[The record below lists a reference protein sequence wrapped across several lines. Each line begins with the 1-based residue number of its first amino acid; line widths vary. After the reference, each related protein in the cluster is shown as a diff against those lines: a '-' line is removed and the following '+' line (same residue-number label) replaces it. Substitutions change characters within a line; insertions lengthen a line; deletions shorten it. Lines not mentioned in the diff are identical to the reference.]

1 MNEIEMN
8 SAQKNQNILKLSLS
22 YDESNSDNDKKEED
36 KSDNENN
43 KKNNSNK
50 NKKILNIKKFK
61 EDNNSEFNNANLYA
75 NSNKGETIHENNNS
89 SDYTN
94 EKEITLGKL
103 YSYRRPYSKYRRKLI
118 FILICIINILI
129 NCDHGAIPAGTT
141 ELKEAKNLSNIQLG
155 TIGSLVYL
163 GLVLGSISGGFIFST
178 YSSKWVIIISLLA
191 TCAFLYFFTESNYYL
206 TMAFCRVGCGFFQ
219 VFCYIYFPIWVDQF
233 GVNNTQTLW
242 LTFLQLGVP
251 IGTMLGYL
259 TEACS
264 NKYYHNWQGA
274 FYVQIFFILICVVL
288 LFITPDKFFSKNYRH
303 SESTQEEIKAEF
315 NDLKELFNKKIG
327 KNSNKFL
334 LKNMNLINNVYESK
348 YGRPSLYSIF
358 SMVDEVEDEG
368 KQKYYSVIKDLIYN
382 KKYIFTML
390 GISCMLF
397 VVTGIQ
403 FWISDYMREVMNIP
417 SSQVY
422 IMFSIICV
430 TAPTLGVLSGGFF
443 IQYLGGYT
451 NKMALDAC
459 FKISIIAAGCGI
471 FLPFFDITA
480 VFVIFMWLL
489 LFFGGSITPGLTGV
503 MIAAIPE
510 NSKEIGNSLSQLF
523 YNLIGYLPS
532 PFIYGLV
539 CKYTGG
545 SKSRWGL
552 GVLVIWGFLG
562 VICLYFAKQFNF
574 ENYDGEHEENL
585 ENEENIKELFLKN
598 RESEGIGNNEN
609 FSNRNFVRRN
619 TGELPVAQYNFKEK
633 SKMITKLFGRISN
646 V

>member
-1 MNEIEMN
+1 MNEKKI
-8 SAQKNQNILKLSLS
+8 KNVSKLYKSQL
-22 YDESNSDNDKKEED
+22 DDSDNYDSPPN
-36 KSDNENN
+36 KSNIPN
-43 KKNNSNK
+43 KIRSMINQKSY
-50 NKKILNIKKFK
+50 K
-61 EDNNSEFNNANLYA
+61 EDNNSNYNNLNSK
-75 NSNKGETIHENNNS
+75 SNKEESMHFENT

-94 EKEITLGKL
+94 EKEITIGKL

-129 NCDHGAIPAGTT
+129 NCDHGAIPAGTK

-163 GLVLGSISGGFIFST
+163 GLVLGSISGGYIFST
-178 YSSKWVIIISLLA
+178 YGSKWVIINSLLA
-191 TCAFLYFFTESNYYL
+191 TCIFLYFFTNSDIYI
-206 TMAFCRVGCGFFQ
+206 TMALCRVGCGFFQ

-251 IGTMLGYL
+251 IGTMIGYL

-264 NKYYHNWQGA
+264 NKYYNSWQGA
-274 FYVQIFFILICVVL
+274 FYVQIFCIIGCVVL
-288 LFITPDKFFSKNYRH
+288 LFVTPDKFFSKNYRH
-303 SESTQEEIKAEF
+303 SESTPEEIKSEF
-315 NDLKELFNKKIG
+315 NDLKDLFHKKIG
-327 KNSNKFL
+327 KHNNKYLF
-334 LKNMNLINNVYESK
+334 KNMNLINNVYESK

-358 SMVDEVEDEG
+358 SMVDEVEEEG
-368 KQKYYSVIKDLIYN
+368 KQKYFSVIKELITN

-390 GISCMLF
+390 GISCMYF

-403 FWISDYMREVMNIP
+403 FWISDYMREIMNI
-417 SSQVY
+417 SSSKVY
-422 IMFSIICV
+422 IIFSVVCI
-430 TAPTLGVLSGGFF
+430 TAPTSGVLLGGIF

-451 NKMALDAC
+451 NKMALNAC

-471 FLPFFDITA
+471 VLPLFNIPA

-489 LFFGGSITPGLTGV
+489 LFFGGSITPGLTGI
-503 MIAAIPE
+503 MIASIPE
-510 NSKEIGNSLSQLF
+510 NKKEIGNSISQLF

-545 SKSRWGL
+545 SKSKWGL
-552 GVLVIWGFLG
+552 VVLVLWGVLG
-562 VICLYFAKQFNF
+562 VINLYFAKRYEF
-574 ENYDGEHEENL
+574 EDNIDLDNDTSDNL
-585 ENEENIKELFLKN
+585 ENEENIKELFLN
-598 RESEGIGNNEN
+598 NNDNNTNNEN
-609 FSNRNFVRRN
+609 SVQRKLRRRN
-619 TGELPVAQYNFKEK
+619 TGELPIKKYDFKEK

-646 V
+646 A

>member
-1 MNEIEMN
+1 MYEKEIDLDQ
-8 SAQKNQNILKLSLS
+8 QKENILKLS
-22 YDESNSDNDKKEED
+22 YSNNTNNEQNDNDSEKH
-36 KSDNENN
+36 NN
-43 KKNNSNK
+43 NNNSNK
-50 NKKILNIKKFK
+50 LKKIQNFKTFK
-61 EDNNSEFNNANLYA
+61 EDNNSSFNNFNLNT
-75 NSNKGETIHENNNS
+75 NSNQGDIINEINS
-89 SDYTN
+89 SDITN
-94 EKEITLGKL
+94 EKEITIGKL

-118 FILICIINILI
+118 FLLICSINILI

-141 ELKEAKNLSNIQLG
+141 ELKQTKNISNVQLG

-163 GLVLGSISGGFIFST
+163 GLVLGSISGGYIFST
-178 YSSKWVIIISLLA
+178 YASKWVIINSLLA
-191 TCAFLYFFTESNYYL
+191 TCIFLYFFTVSNYYL
-206 TMAFCRVGCGFFQ
+206 TMAFCRIGCGFFQ

-233 GVNNTQTLW
+233 GVNNTKTLW

-264 NKYYHNWQGA
+264 NKYFNSWQGA
-274 FYVQIFFILICVVL
+274 FYVQIFCILICVIL

-315 NDLKELFNKKIG
+315 NDLKEIFNKRMDK
-327 KNSNKFL
+327 KSNKYL

-358 SMVDEVEDEG
+358 SMVDEVEEDG
-368 KQKYYSVIKDLIYN
+368 KQKYHSVIKEIIFN
-382 KKYIFTML
+382 KKYMFTML

-417 SSQVY
+417 SSRVY
-422 IMFSIICV
+422 IMFSIICI

-451 NKMALDAC
+451 NKMALEAC

-503 MIAAIPE
+503 MIASIPE

-552 GVLVIWGFLG
+552 GVLVFWGFLG
-562 VICLYFAKQFNF
+562 VICLYVAKQFNF
-574 ENYDGEHEENL
+574 ENIEDENETDL
-585 ENEENIKELFLKN
+585 ENEENIKEIFLKN
-598 RESEGIGNNEN
+598 SEFGENNDN
-609 FSNRNFVRRN
+609 FSKRKLLRKN
-619 TGELPVAQYNFKEK
+619 TGELPIRQYNFKEK

>member
-1 MNEIEMN
+1 MNEKKIKNVSKLYKSQLDDSDNYDSPPNKSNIPNKIRSMIN
-8 SAQKNQNILKLSLS
+8 QKS
-22 YDESNSDNDKKEED
+22 YKEDSNSNYNNLNSKSNKEE
-36 KSDNENN
+36 SMHFEN
-43 KKNNSNK
+43 
-50 NKKILNIKKFK
+50 
-61 EDNNSEFNNANLYA
+61 
-75 NSNKGETIHENNNS
+75 T

-94 EKEITLGKL
+94 EKEITIGKL

-129 NCDHGAIPAGTT
+129 NCDHGAIPAGTK

-163 GLVLGSISGGFIFST
+163 GLVLGSISGGYIFST
-178 YSSKWVIIISLLA
+178 YGSKWVIINSLLA
-191 TCAFLYFFTESNYYL
+191 TCIFLYFFTTSDIYI
-206 TMAFCRVGCGFFQ
+206 TMALCRVGCGFFQ

-251 IGTMLGYL
+251 IGTMIGYL

-264 NKYYHNWQGA
+264 NKYYNSWQGA
-274 FYVQIFFILICVVL
+274 FYVQIFCIIGCVVL
-288 LFITPDKFFSKNYRH
+288 LFVTPDKFFSKNYRH
-303 SESTQEEIKAEF
+303 SESTPEEIKSEF
-315 NDLKELFNKKIG
+315 NDLKDLFHKKIG
-327 KNSNKFL
+327 KHNNKYLF
-334 LKNMNLINNVYESK
+334 KNMNLINNVYESK

-358 SMVDEVEDEG
+358 SMVDEVEEEG
-368 KQKYYSVIKDLIYN
+368 KQKYFSVIKELITN

-390 GISCMLF
+390 GISCMYF

-403 FWISDYMREVMNIP
+403 FWISDYMREIMNI
-417 SSQVY
+417 SSSKVY
-422 IMFSIICV
+422 IIFSVVCI
-430 TAPTLGVLSGGFF
+430 TAPTSGVLLGGIF

-451 NKMALDAC
+451 NKMALNAC

-471 FLPFFDITA
+471 VLPLFNIPA

-489 LFFGGSITPGLTGV
+489 LFFGGSITPGLTGI
-503 MIAAIPE
+503 MIASIPE
-510 NSKEIGNSLSQLF
+510 NKKEIGNSISQLF

-545 SKSRWGL
+545 SKSKWGL
-552 GVLVIWGFLG
+552 VVLVLWGVLG
-562 VICLYFAKQFNF
+562 VINLYFAKRYEF
-574 ENYDGEHEENL
+574 EDNIDLDNDTSDNL
-585 ENEENIKELFLKN
+585 ENEENIKELFLN
-598 RESEGIGNNEN
+598 NNDNNTNNEN
-609 FSNRNFVRRN
+609 SVQRKLRRRN
-619 TGELPVAQYNFKEK
+619 TGELPIKKYDFKEK

-646 V
+646 A

>member
-1 MNEIEMN
+1 MLEKEKETEI
-8 SAQKNQNILKLSLS
+8 KDKPILKLFSNNNDSEKEDS
-22 YDESNSDNDKKEED
+22 YDNINH
-36 KSDNENN
+36 
-43 KKNNSNK
+43 KKNNFNK
-50 NKKILNIKKFK
+50 NKRIINKKEYK
-61 EDNNSEFNNANLYA
+61 EDNNSSDYNNINI
-75 NSNKGETIHENNNS
+75 NSNKNEITHDYNS
-89 SDYTN
+89 SDLTN
-94 EKEITLGKL
+94 EKEITIGKL

-141 ELKEAKNLSNIQLG
+141 ELKNAKNLSNIELG

-163 GLVLGSISGGFIFST
+163 GLVLGSISGGYIFST
-178 YSSKWVIIISLLA
+178 YASKWVVINSLIA
-191 TCAFLYFFTESNYYL
+191 TCIFLYFFTVSNYYL
-206 TMAFCRVGCGFFQ
+206 TMAICRVGCGFFQ

-251 IGTMLGYL
+251 IGTMIGYL

-264 NKYYHNWQGA
+264 NKYFNNWQGA
-274 FYVQIFFILICVVL
+274 FYVQILCILISIVI

-303 SESTQEEIKAEF
+303 SESSQEEIKSEF
-315 NDLKELFNKKIG
+315 NDLKELFHKRIG

-358 SMVDEVEDEG
+358 SMVDEVEEEG
-368 KQKYYSVIKDLIYN
+368 KQKYFSVIKELIHN

-417 SSQVY
+417 SSKVY
-422 IMFSIICV
+422 ILFSIICI
-430 TAPTLGVLSGGFF
+430 TGPTLGVLSGGFF

-459 FKISIIAAGCGI
+459 FKISIIAALCGI
-471 FLPFFDITA
+471 FLPFFNI
-480 VFVIFMWLL
+480 VWIFVVFMWFL
-489 LFFGGSITPGLTGV
+489 LFFGGSITPGLTGI
-503 MIAAIPE
+503 MIASIPE
-510 NSKEIGNSLSQLF
+510 KSKEIGNSISQLF
-523 YNLIGYLPS
+523 YNLIGYLPA
-532 PFIYGLV
+532 PFIYGLI

-552 GVLVIWGFLG
+552 VVLVLWGVLG
-562 VICLYFAKQFNF
+562 VICLYFARMFNF
-574 ENYDGEHEENL
+574 EDYYMENEGEKDL
-585 ENEENIKELFLKN
+585 EKEENIKEIFLKN
-598 RESEGIGNNEN
+598 NEFEENNNED
-609 FSNRNFVRRN
+609 FSKNKLMRKN
-619 TGELPVAQYNFKEK
+619 TGELPVMQYNFKEK
-633 SKMITKLFGRISN
+633 SRMITKLFGRISN
-646 V
+646 A

>member
-1 MNEIEMN
+1 MNEKKIKNVSKLYKSQLDDSDNYDSPPNKSNIPNKIRSMIN
-8 SAQKNQNILKLSLS
+8 QKS
-22 YDESNSDNDKKEED
+22 YKEDSNSNYNNLNSKSNKEE
-36 KSDNENN
+36 SMHFEN
-43 KKNNSNK
+43 
-50 NKKILNIKKFK
+50 
-61 EDNNSEFNNANLYA
+61 
-75 NSNKGETIHENNNS
+75 T

-94 EKEITLGKL
+94 EKEITIGKL

-129 NCDHGAIPAGTT
+129 NCDHGAIPAGTK

-163 GLVLGSISGGFIFST
+163 GLVLGSISGGYIFST
-178 YSSKWVIIISLLA
+178 YGSKWVIINSLLA
-191 TCAFLYFFTESNYYL
+191 TCIFLYFFTTSDIYT
-206 TMAFCRVGCGFFQ
+206 TMALCRVGCGFFQ

-251 IGTMLGYL
+251 IGTMIGYL

-264 NKYYHNWQGA
+264 NKYYNSWQGA
-274 FYVQIFFILICVVL
+274 FYVQIFCIIGCVVL
-288 LFITPDKFFSKNYRH
+288 LFVTPDKFFSKNYRH
-303 SESTQEEIKAEF
+303 SESTPEEIKSEF
-315 NDLKELFNKKIG
+315 NDLKDLFHKKIG
-327 KNSNKFL
+327 KHNNKYLF
-334 LKNMNLINNVYESK
+334 KNMNLINNVYESK

-358 SMVDEVEDEG
+358 SMVDEVEEEG
-368 KQKYYSVIKDLIYN
+368 KQKYFSVIKELITN

-390 GISCMLF
+390 GISCMYF

-403 FWISDYMREVMNIP
+403 FWISDYMREIMNI
-417 SSQVY
+417 SSSKVY
-422 IMFSIICV
+422 IIFSVVCI
-430 TAPTLGVLSGGFF
+430 TAPTSGVLLGGIF

-451 NKMALDAC
+451 NKMALNAC

-471 FLPFFDITA
+471 VLPLFNIPA

-489 LFFGGSITPGLTGV
+489 LFFGGSITPGLTGI
-503 MIAAIPE
+503 MIASIPE
-510 NSKEIGNSLSQLF
+510 NKKEIGNSISQLF

-545 SKSRWGL
+545 SKSKWGL
-552 GVLVIWGFLG
+552 VVLVLWGVLG
-562 VICLYFAKQFNF
+562 VINLYFAKRYEF
-574 ENYDGEHEENL
+574 EDNIDLDNDTSDNL
-585 ENEENIKELFLKN
+585 ENEENIKELFLN
-598 RESEGIGNNEN
+598 NNDNNTNNEN
-609 FSNRNFVRRN
+609 SVQRKLRRRN
-619 TGELPVAQYNFKEK
+619 TGELPIKKYDFKEK

-646 V
+646 A

>member
-1 MNEIEMN
+1 MNEKKI
-8 SAQKNQNILKLSLS
+8 KNVSKLYKSQL
-22 YDESNSDNDKKEED
+22 DDSDNYDSPPN
-36 KSDNENN
+36 KSNIPN
-43 KKNNSNK
+43 KIRSMINQKSY
-50 NKKILNIKKFK
+50 K
-61 EDNNSEFNNANLYA
+61 EDNNSNYNNLNSK
-75 NSNKGETIHENNNS
+75 SNKEESMHFENT

-94 EKEITLGKL
+94 EKEITIGKL

-129 NCDHGAIPAGTT
+129 NCDHGAIPAGTK

-163 GLVLGSISGGFIFST
+163 GLVLGSISGGYIFST
-178 YSSKWVIIISLLA
+178 YGSKWVIINSLLA
-191 TCAFLYFFTESNYYL
+191 TCIFLYFFTTSDIYT
-206 TMAFCRVGCGFFQ
+206 TMALCRVGCGFFQ

-251 IGTMLGYL
+251 IGTMIGYL

-264 NKYYHNWQGA
+264 NKYYNSWQGA
-274 FYVQIFFILICVVL
+274 FYVQICCIIGCVVL
-288 LFITPDKFFSKNYRH
+288 LFVTPDKFFSKNYRH
-303 SESTQEEIKAEF
+303 SESTPEEIKSEF
-315 NDLKELFNKKIG
+315 NDLKDLFHKKIG
-327 KNSNKFL
+327 KHNNKYLF
-334 LKNMNLINNVYESK
+334 KNMNLINNVYESK

-358 SMVDEVEDEG
+358 SMVDEVEEEG
-368 KQKYYSVIKDLIYN
+368 KQKYFSVIKELITN

-390 GISCMLF
+390 GISCMYF

-403 FWISDYMREVMNIP
+403 FWISDYMREIMNI
-417 SSQVY
+417 SSSKVY
-422 IMFSIICV
+422 IIFSVVCI
-430 TAPTLGVLSGGFF
+430 TAPTSGVLLGGIF

-451 NKMALDAC
+451 NKMALNAC

-471 FLPFFDITA
+471 VLPLFNIPA

-489 LFFGGSITPGLTGV
+489 LFFGGSITPGLTGI
-503 MIAAIPE
+503 MIASIPE
-510 NSKEIGNSLSQLF
+510 NKKEIGNSISQLF

-545 SKSRWGL
+545 SKSKWGL
-552 GVLVIWGFLG
+552 VVLVLWGVLG
-562 VICLYFAKQFNF
+562 VINLYFAKRYEF
-574 ENYDGEHEENL
+574 EDNIDLDNDTSDNL
-585 ENEENIKELFLKN
+585 ENEENIKELFLN
-598 RESEGIGNNEN
+598 NNDNNTNNEN
-609 FSNRNFVRRN
+609 SVQRKLRRRN
-619 TGELPVAQYNFKEK
+619 TGELPIKKYDFKEK

-646 V
+646 A

>member
-1 MNEIEMN
+1 MNEKKI
-8 SAQKNQNILKLSLS
+8 KNVSKLYKSQL
-22 YDESNSDNDKKEED
+22 DDSDNYDSPPN
-36 KSDNENN
+36 KSNIPN
-43 KKNNSNK
+43 KIRSMINQKSY
-50 NKKILNIKKFK
+50 K
-61 EDNNSEFNNANLYA
+61 EDNNSNYNNLNSK
-75 NSNKGETIHENNNS
+75 SNKEESMHFENT

-94 EKEITLGKL
+94 EKEITIGKL

-129 NCDHGAIPAGTT
+129 NCDHGAIPAGTK

-163 GLVLGSISGGFIFST
+163 GLVLGSISGGYIFST
-178 YSSKWVIIISLLA
+178 YGSKWVIINSLLA
-191 TCAFLYFFTESNYYL
+191 TCIFLYFFTTSDIYI
-206 TMAFCRVGCGFFQ
+206 TMALCRVGCGFFQ

-251 IGTMLGYL
+251 IGTMIGYL

-264 NKYYHNWQGA
+264 NKYYNSWQGA
-274 FYVQIFFILICVVL
+274 FYVQIFCIIGCVVL
-288 LFITPDKFFSKNYRH
+288 LFVTPDKFFSKNYRH
-303 SESTQEEIKAEF
+303 SESTPEEIKSEF
-315 NDLKELFNKKIG
+315 NDLKDLFHKKIG
-327 KNSNKFL
+327 KHNNKYLF
-334 LKNMNLINNVYESK
+334 KNMNLINNVYESK

-358 SMVDEVEDEG
+358 SMVDEVEEEG
-368 KQKYYSVIKDLIYN
+368 KQKYFSVIKELITN

-390 GISCMLF
+390 GISCMYF

-403 FWISDYMREVMNIP
+403 FWISDYMREIMNI
-417 SSQVY
+417 SSSKVY
-422 IMFSIICV
+422 IIFSVVCI
-430 TAPTLGVLSGGFF
+430 TAPTSGVLLGGIF

-451 NKMALDAC
+451 NKMALNAC

-471 FLPFFDITA
+471 VLPLFNIPA

-489 LFFGGSITPGLTGV
+489 LFFGGSITPGLTGI
-503 MIAAIPE
+503 MIASIPE
-510 NSKEIGNSLSQLF
+510 NKKEIGNSISQLF

-545 SKSRWGL
+545 SKSKCGL
-552 GVLVIWGFLG
+552 VVLVLWGVLG
-562 VICLYFAKQFNF
+562 VINLYFAKRYEF
-574 ENYDGEHEENL
+574 EDNIELDNDTSDNL
-585 ENEENIKELFLKN
+585 ENEENIKELFLN
-598 RESEGIGNNEN
+598 NNDNNTNNEN
-609 FSNRNFVRRN
+609 SVQRKLRRRN
-619 TGELPVAQYNFKEK
+619 TGELPIKKYDFKEK

-646 V
+646 A

>member
-1 MNEIEMN
+1 MNEKKI
-8 SAQKNQNILKLSLS
+8 KNVSKLYKSQL
-22 YDESNSDNDKKEED
+22 DDSDNYDSPPN
-36 KSDNENN
+36 KSNIPN
-43 KKNNSNK
+43 KIRSMINQKSY
-50 NKKILNIKKFK
+50 K
-61 EDNNSEFNNANLYA
+61 EDNNSNYNNLNSK
-75 NSNKGETIHENNNS
+75 SNKEESMHFENT

-94 EKEITLGKL
+94 EKEITIGKL

-129 NCDHGAIPAGTT
+129 NCDHGAIPAGTK

-163 GLVLGSISGGFIFST
+163 GLVLGSISGGYIFST
-178 YSSKWVIIISLLA
+178 YGSKWVIINSLLA
-191 TCAFLYFFTESNYYL
+191 TCIFLYFFTTSDIYI
-206 TMAFCRVGCGFFQ
+206 TMALCRVGCGFFQ

-251 IGTMLGYL
+251 IGTMIGYL

-264 NKYYHNWQGA
+264 NKYYNSWQGA
-274 FYVQIFFILICVVL
+274 FYVQIFCIIGCVVL
-288 LFITPDKFFSKNYRH
+288 LFVTPDKFFSKNYRH
-303 SESTQEEIKAEF
+303 SESTPEEIKSEF
-315 NDLKELFNKKIG
+315 NDLKDLFHKKIG
-327 KNSNKFL
+327 KHNNKYLF
-334 LKNMNLINNVYESK
+334 KNMNLINNVYESK

-358 SMVDEVEDEG
+358 SMVDEVEEEG
-368 KQKYYSVIKDLIYN
+368 KQKYFSVIKELITN

-390 GISCMLF
+390 GISCMYF

-403 FWISDYMREVMNIP
+403 FWISDYMREIMNI
-417 SSQVY
+417 SSSKVY
-422 IMFSIICV
+422 IIFSVVCI
-430 TAPTLGVLSGGFF
+430 TAPTSGVLLGGIF

-451 NKMALDAC
+451 NKMALNAC

-471 FLPFFDITA
+471 VLPLFNIPA

-489 LFFGGSITPGLTGV
+489 LFFGGSITPGLTGI
-503 MIAAIPE
+503 MIASIPE
-510 NSKEIGNSLSQLF
+510 NKKEIGNSISQLF

-545 SKSRWGL
+545 SKSKCGL
-552 GVLVIWGFLG
+552 VVLVLWGVLG
-562 VICLYFAKQFNF
+562 VINLYFAKRYEF
-574 ENYDGEHEENL
+574 EDNIDLDNDTSDNL
-585 ENEENIKELFLKN
+585 ENEENIKELFLN
-598 RESEGIGNNEN
+598 NNDNNTNNEN
-609 FSNRNFVRRN
+609 SVQRKLRRRN
-619 TGELPVAQYNFKEK
+619 TGELPIKKYDFKEK

-646 V
+646 A

>member
-1 MNEIEMN
+1 MFEKELNLEK
-8 SAQKNQNILKLSLS
+8 KNKNMLKLNLNN
-22 YDESNSDNDKKEED
+22 DGNSEDDDKKI
-36 KSDNENN
+36 
-43 KKNNSNK
+43 KNNNPNK
-50 NKKILNIKKFK
+50 NKSMMDIKTFK
-61 EDNNSEFNNANLYA
+61 EDNNSSFNNFNL
-75 NSNKGETIHENNNS
+75 NTNLNKEENTHEYNS

-94 EKEITLGKL
+94 EKEITIGKL

-118 FILICIINILI
+118 FLLICIINILI

-163 GLVLGSISGGFIFST
+163 GLVLGSISGGYIFST
-178 YSSKWVIIISLLA
+178 YSSKWVIINSLIA
-191 TCAFLYFFTESNYYL
+191 ACIFLYFFTVSNYYL
-206 TMAFCRVGCGFFQ
+206 SMAFCRVGCGFFQ

-251 IGTMLGYL
+251 IGTMIGYL

-264 NKYYHNWQGA
+264 NKFFHNWQGA
-274 FYVQIFFILICVVL
+274 FYVQIFNILICIIL

-303 SESTQEEIKAEF
+303 SESTQEEIKSEF
-315 NDLKELFNKKIG
+315 NDLKELINKKLG
-327 KNSNKFL
+327 KNSNKYL
-334 LKNMNLINNVYESK
+334 LKNMTLINNVYDSK

-358 SMVDEVEDEG
+358 SMVDEVEEEG
-368 KQKYYSVIKDLIYN
+368 QQKYCSAIKELIFN
-382 KKYIFTML
+382 KKYMFTML
-390 GISCMLF
+390 GISCLLF

-403 FWISDYMREVMNIP
+403 FWISDYMREVMNI
-417 SSQVY
+417 SSSKVY
-422 IMFSIICV
+422 IIFSIVCI

-471 FLPFFDITA
+471 FLPFFDITV

-489 LFFGGSITPGLTGV
+489 LFFGGSITPGLTGI
-503 MIAAIPE
+503 MIASIPE

-552 GVLVIWGFLG
+552 GILVLWGVFG
-562 VICLYFAKQFNF
+562 VICLYFAKKF
-574 ENYDGEHEENL
+574 EFEIYGEENEYNL

-598 RESEGIGNNEN
+598 NEEAVN
-609 FSNRNFVRRN
+609 DNISKRKLSRKN
-619 TGELPVAQYNFKEK
+619 TGELPITKYNFKEK

>member
-1 MNEIEMN
+1 MNEKKI
-8 SAQKNQNILKLSLS
+8 KNVSKLYKSQL
-22 YDESNSDNDKKEED
+22 DDSDNYDSPPN
-36 KSDNENN
+36 KSNIPN
-43 KKNNSNK
+43 KIRSMINQKSY
-50 NKKILNIKKFK
+50 K
-61 EDNNSEFNNANLYA
+61 EDNNSNYNNLNSK
-75 NSNKGETIHENNNS
+75 SNKEESMHFENT

-94 EKEITLGKL
+94 EKEITIGKL

-129 NCDHGAIPAGTT
+129 NCDHGAIPAGTK

-163 GLVLGSISGGFIFST
+163 GLVLGSISGGYIFST
-178 YSSKWVIIISLLA
+178 YGSKWVIINSLLA
-191 TCAFLYFFTESNYYL
+191 TCIFLYFFTTSDIYI
-206 TMAFCRVGCGFFQ
+206 TMALCRVGCGFFQ

-251 IGTMLGYL
+251 IGTMIGYL

-264 NKYYHNWQGA
+264 NKYYNSWQGA
-274 FYVQIFFILICVVL
+274 FYVQIFCIIGCVVL
-288 LFITPDKFFSKNYRH
+288 LFVTPDKFFSKNYRH
-303 SESTQEEIKAEF
+303 SESTPEEIKSEF
-315 NDLKELFNKKIG
+315 NDLKDLFHKKIG
-327 KNSNKFL
+327 KHNNKYLF
-334 LKNMNLINNVYESK
+334 KNMNLINNVYESK

-358 SMVDEVEDEG
+358 SMVDEVEEEG
-368 KQKYYSVIKDLIYN
+368 KQKYFSVIKELITN

-390 GISCMLF
+390 GISCMYF

-403 FWISDYMREVMNIP
+403 FWISDYMREIMNI
-417 SSQVY
+417 SSSKVY
-422 IMFSIICV
+422 IIFSVVCI
-430 TAPTLGVLSGGFF
+430 TAPTSGVLLGGIF

-451 NKMALDAC
+451 NKMALNAC

-471 FLPFFDITA
+471 VLPLFNIPA

-489 LFFGGSITPGLTGV
+489 LFFGGSITPGLTGI
-503 MIAAIPE
+503 MIASIPE
-510 NSKEIGNSLSQLF
+510 NKKEIGNSISQLF

-545 SKSRWGL
+545 SKSKWGL
-552 GVLVIWGFLG
+552 VVLVLWGVLG
-562 VICLYFAKQFNF
+562 VINLYFAKRYEF
-574 ENYDGEHEENL
+574 EDNIDLDNDTSDNL
-585 ENEENIKELFLKN
+585 ENEENIKELFLN
-598 RESEGIGNNEN
+598 NNDNNTNNEN
-609 FSNRNFVRRN
+609 LVQRKLRRRN
-619 TGELPVAQYNFKEK
+619 TGELPIKKYDFKEK

-646 V
+646 A